1 MSKKETRRAAR
12 QAFPKA
18 KTPPPKR
25 GVYGQRTRRPVRAK
39 SGGSSRQGAKP
50 PSPRRAI
57 ITGILMSAIYFL
69 LIQYAWKS
77 GASTGANLLIAAVAF
92 VVFAGVVYAV
102 DRWKYRRYLN
112 KQDKSAK

>member
-25 GVYGQRTRRPVRAK
+25 GAYGQRTRSSAK
-39 SGGSSRQGAKP
+39 PKSSGSSRQGVRP

-57 ITGILMSAIYFL
+57 ITGIVMAAIYFV
-69 LIQYAWKS
+69 LIEYAWSS
-77 GASTGANLLIAAVAF
+77 GASTGANLLIAVIAL
-92 VVFAGVVYAV
+92 VVFAGVVYGV

-112 KQDKSAK
+112 KQGKSSK